1 MDDRT
6 VEKRQSGA
14 TADGIDR
21 NSGKGSTG
29 RGTSRS
35 TGHVAGRN
43 DDVPRGIQRQLAAR

>member
-6 VEKRQSGA
+6 AEKRQSGA